1 MNEMCT
7 KLNVLVYD
15 PKFEIAGPVSK
26 NLSWGWGVVGTP
38 LVHLKKN
45 LRETGWLLRLHK
57 STLPV
62 LLSKL
67 SSENPQT

>member
-26 NLSWGWGVVGTP
+26 NLSWGWGGGGHSISTF
-38 LVHLKKN
+38 KKK
-45 LRETGWLLRLHK
+45 T
-57 STLPV
+57 
-62 LLSKL
+62 
-67 SSENPQT
+67 

>member
-26 NLSWGWGVVGTP
+26 NLSWGWGGGGHSISTFKKKPEGDRMAAQTTQVHPACP
-38 LVHLKKN
+38 LK
-45 LRETGWLLRLHK
+45 
-57 STLPV
+57 
-62 LLSKL
+62 
-67 SSENPQT
+67 